1 MSEETLITIILWGLG
16 AFGTI
21 QAFIVALVYRYFQR
35 LRSIDLAITQGD
47 DGVKAWA
54 QTEFKELSEKLHDR
68 ISKVRD
74 EAVQKDDLTGHI
86 ERFEKSLEAMAAA
99 QGKTNERIDN
109 MNDRMTD
116 ILAAIVRPTK
126 A

>member
-21 QAFIVALVYRYFQR
+21 QALIVALVYRYFQR
-35 LRSIDLAITQGD
+35 LRSIDIAITEGD
-47 DGVKAWA
+47 NNTKAWA
-54 QTEFKELSEKLHDR
+54 RTEFKDLSKELHER
-68 ISKVRD
+68 ISKVHE

-86 ERFEKSLEAMAAA
+86 ERFEKSLETMAAA